1 MKPKRTRY
9 RGYIITR
16 EYSTIAGRWYISIE
30 TKRVIIYK
38 EYVDDPAAGVDEAKR
53 YINEREYDLYGR

>member
-9 RGYIITR
+9 RAYIITR

-30 TKRVIIYK
+30 HKRVIIYK
-38 EYVDDPAAGVDEAKR
+38 HYVDDPVAGVDEAKAW
-53 YINEREYDLYGR
+53 IERLESEFYGR